1 VDIVLI
7 IAIPVLLILAAV
19 MIIATGRKRA
29 ADAEGRVTGTLS
41 AETRHRDQSLGIFD
55 DAETEEAD
63 QSGEARE
70 RADETRKAIGS
81 GGAAPATRGTTAVME
96 RPPVDEE
103 ELGIS
108 RRQFFNRGILITMAI
123 SLGAFGAAAISFLYA
138 KSAGGF
144 GGKIDAGVS
153 LTDAIAY
160 NTDKK
165 EPYYVPEART
175 YLVPYPKEAIPKAKK
190 VPQYGPVLPGMEQGI
205 VALYQKCVHLG
216 CKVPWCATSQW
227 FECPCHGSKYSRV
240 GEKRGGPAP
249 RGLDR
254 FVVTVSGD
262 KLTID
267 TSVVII
273 GPPIGTDTTGQG
285 AEGPP
290 CVG

>member
-1 VDIVLI
+1 VSTVLI
-7 IAIPVLLILAAV
+7 VAIPVLLILAAV
-19 MIIATGRKRA
+19 MIFATGRRRA
-29 ADAEGRVTGTLS
+29 TSDPEGRVTGTLS
-41 AETRHRDQSLGIFD
+41 AETRSRDESAGGASDVD
-55 DAETEEAD
+55 DG
-63 QSGEARE
+63 SGDARE

-108 RRQFFNRGILITMAI
+108 RRQFFNRGILITVAL

-144 GGKIDAGVS
+144 GGKIDAGIS

-160 NTDKK
+160 NVDKK
-165 EPYYVPEART
+165 EPYYVPEARS
-175 YLVPYPKEAIPKAKK
+175 YLVPYPKTAVPKAKK
-190 VPQYGPVLPGMEQGI
+190 VPQYAPVLPGMEEGI

-227 FECPCHGSKYSRV
+227 FECPCHGSKYNRV
-240 GEKRGGPAP
+240 GEKQGGPAP

-254 FVVTVSGD
+254 FVVSVSGD
-262 KLTID
+262 KVTID
-267 TSVVII
+267 TGVVIL
-273 GPPIGTDTTGQG
+273 GPPIGTNTTGQG

>member
-1 VDIVLI
+1 VSTVLI

-29 ADAEGRVTGTLS
+29 TSDPEGRVTGTLS
-41 AETRHRDQSLGIFD
+41 AETRQTDQSLA
-55 DAETEEAD
+55 DAAEGEDE
-63 QSGEARE
+63 SSEARE

-81 GGAAPATRGTTAVME
+81 GGAAPATRGSTAVME

-108 RRQFFNRGILITMAI
+108 RRQFFNRGILITMAL

-138 KSAGGF
+138 SSAGGF
-144 GGKIDAGVS
+144 GGRIDAGAALS
-153 LTDAIAY
+153 DIQAFWAS
-160 NTDKK
+160 KK
-165 EPYYVPEART
+165 APFYVPEART
-175 YLVPYPKEAIPKAKK
+175 YLQPYPKADIKKAAK
-190 VPQYGPVLPGMEQGI
+190 VPQYAKVLPGMELGM

-216 CKVPWCATSQW
+216 CRVPWCQQSQW
-227 FECPCHGSKYSRV
+227 FECPCHGSKYDRV

-249 RGLDR
+249 RGLDHWIVSISGQK
-254 FVVTVSGD
+254 VV
-262 KLTID
+262 ID
-267 TSVVII
+267 TSGLPVT

-285 AEGPP
+285 AEGPF

>member
-1 VDIVLI
+1 VSTALI
-7 IAIPVLLILAAV
+7 IAIPVLLVLAAV
-19 MIIATGRKRA
+19 MIVAAGRRRA
-29 ADAEGRVTGTLS
+29 ADAQGRVTGSLS
-41 AETRHRDQSLGIFD
+41 AETRQK
-55 DAETEEAD
+55 D
-63 QSGEARE
+63 QSGTEAADAAEDDASEAARE
-70 RADETRKAIGS
+70 RSDATRKAIGS
-81 GGAAPATRGTTAVME
+81 GGAAPATRGTTALAE
-96 RPPVDEE
+96 RAPVDEE

-108 RRQFFNRGILITMAI
+108 RRQFFNRGILVTMAV

-153 LTDAIAY
+153 LTAALAY
-160 NTDKK
+160 NNDNK

-175 YLVPYPKEAIPKAKK
+175 YLVPFPKDAIPKARK
-190 VPQYGPVLPGMEQGI
+190 VAQYQPVLAGMEEGI

-249 RGLDR
+249 RGLDH
-254 FVVTVSGD
+254 FIVTVSGD
-262 KLTID
+262 KMTID
-267 TSVVII
+267 TGIVIT
-273 GPPIGTDTTGQG
+273 GAPIGTDTTGQG

-290 CVG
+290 CVA

>member
-1 VDIVLI
+1 VSTVLI
-7 IAIPVLLILAAV
+7 IAIPVLLVLAAV

-29 ADAEGRVTGTLS
+29 TSDPEGRVTGTLS
-41 AETRHRDQSLGIFD
+41 AETRQRDESVAGGGTD
-55 DAETEEAD
+55 DVED
-63 QSGEARE
+63 GSSEARE
-70 RADETRKAIGS
+70 RAEETRKAIGS
-81 GGAAPATRGTTAVME
+81 GGAAPATRGTTAVAE

-108 RRQFFNRGILITMAI
+108 RRQFFNRGILVTMAI

-144 GGKIDAGVS
+144 GGKIDAGIS
-153 LTDAIAY
+153 LTDVIAY
-160 NTDKK
+160 NNDKK
-165 EPYYVPEART
+165 EPYYVPQARS
-175 YLVPYPKEAIPKAKK
+175 YLVPYPKNAVPKAKK
-190 VPQYGPVLPGMEQGI
+190 VPQYAPVLPGMEEGI

-227 FECPCHGSKYSRV
+227 FECPCHGSKYNRV

-262 KLTID
+262 KISID
-267 TSVVII
+267 TGVVVI

>member
-1 VDIVLI
+1 VSTVLI
-7 IAIPVLLILAAV
+7 VAIPVLLLLAAV
-19 MIIATGRKRA
+19 MIFATGRKRA
-29 ADAEGRVTGTLS
+29 TSDPEGRITGTLS
-41 AETRHRDQSLGIFD
+41 SETRQRDEGVAAGAE
-55 DAETEEAD
+55 DAGDA
-63 QSGEARE
+63 SGDARE
-70 RADETRKAIGS
+70 RADETRKAIGT
-81 GGAAPATRGTTAVME
+81 GGAAPATRGSTAVME

-108 RRQFFNRGILITMAI
+108 RRQFFNRGILVTMAV
-123 SLGAFGAAAISFLYA
+123 SLGAFGAAAIAFLYA

-144 GGKIDAGVS
+144 GGTIDAGIS

-165 EPYYVPEART
+165 EPYYVPEARS
-175 YLVPYPKEAIPKAKK
+175 YLVPYPKTALPKAKK
-190 VPQYGPVLPGMEQGI
+190 VPQYAPVIAGMEEGI

-227 FECPCHGSKYSRV
+227 FECPCHGSKYNRV
-240 GEKRGGPAP
+240 GEKQGGPAP

-262 KLTID
+262 KLSID
-267 TSVVII
+267 TGVVIL
-273 GPPIGTDTTGQG
+273 GPPIGTNTTGQG

>member
-1 VDIVLI
+1 MSTVLI
-7 IAIPVLLILAAV
+7 ITIPVLLVLAAV
-19 MIIATGRKRA
+19 MIFATGRKRA
-29 ADAEGRVTGTLS
+29 ASDSEGRVTGTLS
-41 AETRHRDQSLGIFD
+41 AETRQRDESVAAGS
-55 DAETEEAD
+55 AD
-63 QSGEARE
+63 NVEDGSTEARE
-70 RADETRKAIGS
+70 RADDTRKAIGS
-81 GGAAPATRGTTAVME
+81 GGAAPATRGTTAVAE
-96 RPPVDEE
+96 RQPVDEQ

-108 RRQFFNRGILITMAI
+108 RRQFFNRGILVTMAI

-144 GGKIDAGVS
+144 GGKIDAGIS
-153 LTDAIAY
+153 LTDVIAY

-165 EPYYVPEART
+165 APYYVPQARS
-175 YLVPYPKEAIPKAKK
+175 YLIPYPKDALSKAKK
-190 VPQYGPVLPGMEQGI
+190 VPQYGPVLPGMEEGI

-227 FECPCHGSKYSRV
+227 FECPCHGSKYNRV

-254 FVVTVSGD
+254 FVVTVAGD
-262 KLTID
+262 KLNID
-267 TSVVII
+267 TGVIVI

>member
-1 VDIVLI
+1 VAIVLA
-7 IAIPVLLILAAV
+7 IAIPILLVLAAV
-19 MIIATGRKRA
+19 MIFATGRRRA
-29 ADAEGRVTGTLS
+29 ASDPEGRVTGRLS
-41 AETRHRDQSLGIFD
+41 AETRHRDQASEATPEEE
-55 DAETEEAD
+55 DA
-63 QSGEARE
+63 SGAARE

-81 GGAAPATRGTTAVME
+81 GGAAPATRGTTAVAE
-96 RPPVDEE
+96 RAPVDEE

-108 RRQFFNRGILITMAI
+108 RRQFFNRGILITMAV

-144 GGKIDAGVS
+144 GGTVNAGISLADA
-153 LTDAIAY
+153 LDY
-160 NTDKK
+160 NQTNKA
-165 EPYYVPEART
+165 PYYVPEART
-175 YLVPYPKEAIPKAKK
+175 YLVPYPKADVPKAKK
-190 VPQYGPVLPGMEQGI
+190 IPQYAPVIAGMEEGI

-216 CKVPWCATSQW
+216 CKVPWCQTSQW
-227 FECPCHGSKYSRV
+227 FECPCHGSKYNRV

-254 FVVTVSGD
+254 FVVTVAGNS
-262 KLTID
+262 LSID
-267 TSVVII
+267 TSIPII